1 MSKKEMPVKNSDW
14 FECCLK
20 ILGILGKGGKKQEKE
35 LAQIIEK
42 NVDTTHKYI
51 KFLKSMYPISSVSG
65 PDGGVWLDTSCY
77 NRFFVITENE
87 KMRENKTEKNG
98 KNKRKKE
105 NDGTN
110 GTIIPDS
117 MSSSDGQRHRVWRRR
132 LYIIVLLIHHP
143 YMYVGEIADY
153 MGVSAK
159 TINRDIDFLTKTFP
173 IAELLSKNERYKKYY
188 IIKEKYKENFR
199 KNERETIKN
208 MKFKK

>member
-20 ILGILGKGGKKQEKE
+20 IIRILEKGGKKQEKE

-51 KFLKSMYPISSVSG
+51 KFLKSMYPISSVPG
-65 PDGGVWLDTSCY
+65 PDGGVWIDIDCY
-77 NRFFVITENE
+77 NRFSVIAENY
-87 KMRENKTEKNG
+87 KIKENKTEKNK
-98 KNKRKKE
+98 KNKEKKE
-105 NDGTN
+105 NDGMN
-110 GTIIPDS
+110 GTVIPGI

-153 MGVSAK
+153 MGGISQ
-159 TINRDIDFLTKTFP
+159 DDQ
-173 IAELLSKNERYKKYY
+173 SGY
-188 IIKEKYKENFR
+188 
-199 KNERETIKN
+199 
-208 MKFKK
+208 